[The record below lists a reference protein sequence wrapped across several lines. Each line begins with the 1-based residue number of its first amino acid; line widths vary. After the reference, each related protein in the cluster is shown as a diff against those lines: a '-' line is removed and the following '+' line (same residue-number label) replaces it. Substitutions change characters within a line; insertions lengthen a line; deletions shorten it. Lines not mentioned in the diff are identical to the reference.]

1 MDRWVL
7 QPGSKMAN
15 YILLVCWTEIGRLLL
30 FCEHI
35 DIFCPIFFLTY
46 ERILFASCLL
56 DMSIQTNKVLA
67 SNDRKMRRGDAS
79 KEHRLKFKI
88 TVHLQCFYNNFLNL

>member
-35 DIFCPIFFLTY
+35 DIFCLFFFLPTNEY
-46 ERILFASCLL
+46 YSHPVYSTCQYKQTKYLL
-56 DMSIQTNKVLA
+56 QMTEKCVEVMPPKSTD
-67 SNDRKMRRGDAS
+67 
-79 KEHRLKFKI
+79 
-88 TVHLQCFYNNFLNL
+88 